1 MNEET
6 FDQEFSR
13 LCKECDEIEYK
24 LRGWR
29 VIFYPFYAAAWDKKL
44 KRMEE
49 LTHLMLIE
57 AFNKS

>member
-29 VIFYPFYAAAWDKKL
+29 VIFYPFYARTWNKKL

-49 LTHLMLIE
+49 LVNQMLLE
-57 AFNKS
+57 AMQR